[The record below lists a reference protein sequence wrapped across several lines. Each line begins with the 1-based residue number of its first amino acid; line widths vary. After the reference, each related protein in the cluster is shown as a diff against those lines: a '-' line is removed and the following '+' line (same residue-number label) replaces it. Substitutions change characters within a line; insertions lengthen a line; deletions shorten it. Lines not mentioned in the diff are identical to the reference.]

1 MGRPSVGCHHYGCA
15 VHLKGVMR
23 PRTLSLLVTFGFFFL
38 GVAACFP
45 CPAPQN
51 PPANRHAVLIE
62 EFQNRVAQY
71 VKLHKQIATA
81 LPPLKSTASSQKLAQ
96 RQRLLAQR
104 ISAARSQAKQGAI
117 FSPAISAEFRRL
129 IRIAMQGNNAGR
141 IRASLKERAPPG
153 LRIRV
158 NKPYPETAALPSTP
172 PTLLLNLPKLPPE
185 MDYHLVG
192 RDLVLRDVTA
202 DLVVDLIPAAI
213 P

>member
-1 MGRPSVGCHHYGCA
+1 MKLR
-15 VHLKGVMR
+15 K
-23 PRTLSLLVTFGFFFL
+23 LSPLVTLGFFFL
-38 GVAACFP
+38 GAAGCFP

-51 PPANRHAVLIE
+51 PPANRHAVLIKN
-62 EFQNRVAQY
+62 FQDRVAQY
-71 VKLHKQIATA
+71 IKLHKQVAA
-81 LPPLKSTASSQKLAQ
+81 SLPALKSTASAQELAQ
-96 RQRLLAQR
+96 HRRLLGQR
-104 ISAARSQAKQGAI
+104 ISAARGQAKQGAI

-129 IRIAMQGNNAGR
+129 IRMAMRGNNAGR
-141 IRASLKERAPPG
+141 IRAGLKETVQPG

-185 MDYHLVG
+185 LDYHLVG
-192 RDLVLRDVTA
+192 RDLVLRDVAA

>member
-1 MGRPSVGCHHYGCA
+1 
-15 VHLKGVMR
+15 MR
-23 PRTLSLLVTFGFFFL
+23 PRTLPPLVTFGFFFL
-38 GVAACFP
+38 GVAGCFP

-62 EFQNRVAQY
+62 DFQNRVAQY
-71 VKLHKQIATA
+71 IKLHKQVAA
-81 LPPLKSTASSQKLAQ
+81 SLPALKSSASAQELAQ
-96 RQRLLAQR
+96 HQRLLAQR

-117 FSPAISAEFRRL
+117 FSPAISTEFRRL
-129 IRIAMQGNNAGR
+129 LRMAMQGNNAGR
-141 IRASLKERAPPG
+141 IRASLKETVQPG

-192 RDLVLRDVTA
+192 RDLVLRDVAA